1 MRNTTFVATQSN
13 VLVCHLASFSYTDN
27 MNIVYKNLSGKSDE
41 RDVKLCKTW
50 FFTLHSSFFISWKLS
65 FHTAKGK
72 LSSHQRPCFIALN
85 ISFRT
90 TKRYLWRSETIPL
103 ANPFYVNR

>member
-41 RDVKLCKTW
+41 RDVKLCKT
-50 FFTLHSSFFISWKLS
+50 
-65 FHTAKGK
+65 
-72 LSSHQRPCFIALN
+72 
-85 ISFRT
+85 
-90 TKRYLWRSETIPL
+90 
-103 ANPFYVNR
+103 